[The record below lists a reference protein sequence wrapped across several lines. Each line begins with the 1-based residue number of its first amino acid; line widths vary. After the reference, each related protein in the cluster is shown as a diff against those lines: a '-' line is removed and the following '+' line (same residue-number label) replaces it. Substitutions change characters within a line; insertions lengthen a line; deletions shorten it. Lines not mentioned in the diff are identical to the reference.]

1 MSKVK
6 IQGHASG
13 TGVLTVTAPN
23 TSTDRTITLPDGTG
37 TLLTTDGDGSSLTG
51 IQSPLVEGTDYLAP
65 DGDGSS
71 LTGVGVDGISS
82 SATSTAITI
91 DSSENVGI
99 GEPTPQALLHIK
111 GNTPVIRISDANST
125 SEDDATGKIEFYD
138 RNTDL
143 NGYIQCGS
151 GSSSDLILNAYNN
164 KAIIFQN
171 NGTTERFRIT
181 NDGRGL
187 SQFTAK
193 GWINMKGTGTIAIN
207 DSHNVSSIA
216 DGGTGDYD
224 IFWDV
229 DLANA
234 NYSATAT
241 NTEVDAAGWV
251 SLKQLAVS
259 SVSAISSRHDSASLD
274 TASVSIVVFGD

>member
-6 IQGHASG
+6 IQGSASG
-13 TGVLTVTAPN
+13 SAVYTLTTGS
-23 TSTDRTITLPDGTG
+23 TSTDRTITLPDEDV
-37 TLLTTDGDGSSLTG
+37 TLG
-51 IQSPLVEGTDYLAP
+51 A
-65 DGDGSS
+65 
-71 LTGVGVDGISS
+71 
-82 SATSTAITI
+82 ATPSIDDNGNATAITI
-91 DSSENVGI
+91 DSSSENVGI

>member
-23 TSTDRTITLPDGTG
+23 TNDDSTITLPDGTG
-37 TLLTTDGDGSSLTG
+37 TLIADDGSG
-51 IQSPLVEGTDYLAP
+51 
-65 DGDGSS
+65 
-71 LTGVGVDGISS
+71 
-82 SATSTAITI
+82 
-91 DSSENVGI
+91 NVGI

-193 GWINMKGTGTIAIN
+193 AWVRFDGTGTVAIN
-207 DSHNVSSIA
+207 DSHNVSSIG
-216 DGGTGDYD
+216 DGGTGVFTVNFTNDM
-224 IFWDV
+224 
-229 DLANA
+229 ANA
-234 NYSATAT
+234 NYSVTSGDE
-241 NTEVDAAGWV
+241 NYGIGWDDSYTTGYFKTKRV
-251 SLKQLAVS
+251 NS
-259 SVSAISSRHDSASLD
+259 SFTPIDSEK
-274 TASVSIVVFGD
+274 ICCHIFGD